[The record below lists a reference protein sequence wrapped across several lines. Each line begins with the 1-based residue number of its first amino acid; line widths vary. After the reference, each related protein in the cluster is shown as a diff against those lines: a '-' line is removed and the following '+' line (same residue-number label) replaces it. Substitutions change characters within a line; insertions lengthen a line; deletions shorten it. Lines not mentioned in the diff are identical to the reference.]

1 MLRLGFFKTV
11 KPRKFNPV
19 PRFYN
24 PQKEVLGQM
33 LKKHDDSEEAQIE
46 RIKYRVRNK
55 FQGGDLKHG
64 MYGSAYTKAVRK
76 SNLRLLVIL
85 IAIVLL
91 VYLIVIY

>member
-11 KPRKFNPV
+11 KPRKFNPI

-24 PQKEVLGQM
+24 PQKEALEQM
-33 LKKHDDSEEAQIE
+33 LIKQDDSEEAQIE
-46 RIKYRVRNK
+46 RIKHRVRNK
-55 FQGGDLKHG
+55 FQAGDIKQG

-85 IAIVLL
+85 IVISLM